1 VEVGD
6 RVCTRGR
13 WARNGLPRVAGTAPS
28 AGVEEVFGHRSQ
40 TEGLD
45 LEWCCVEPRVGLSDP
60 CRSLPI

>member
-40 TEGLD
+40 TGFGFGVVLCGTQS
-45 LEWCCVEPRVGLSDP
+45 WSQ
-60 CRSLPI
+60 